1 MTKEYDLVVLGGGT
15 GGYVGAIRASQLGM
29 KVAIVETEYLG
40 GTCLHKGCIPS
51 KTLLRSAELYRQM
64 QESDEFGIEINDLS
78 FNFSKLQNRKNKI
91 INQLHHGVKSLVR
104 KGNIDVYNG
113 FGRILGSS
121 IFSPIP
127 GTISVEHHDGS
138 ENTMLIPKNV
148 LIATGSTPMTLP
160 NLPIDGINIIT
171 SDHALQWEQLPQSI
185 IIIGGG
191 VIGIEWASLL
201 IDLGVQVTVVENSE
215 DILMTEDKDIRKQV
229 RNSLRHRGVKFI
241 TGANVDIDSITSEN
255 STMSMTYEKENKSD
269 TISSEKILVSVGRK
283 PNIDD
288 IGLANTNIE
297 INNQAIVTNDMYQ
310 TVESHIYAIGD
321 CIGGMQLAH
330 VASSEAIIAV
340 EHMAHKQPLPLI
352 KDNIPTCIYS
362 YPEVAKV
369 GLTEEEAINQGYS
382 IKVGKF
388 PFQAIGKA
396 QVDGETEGFCKVIVD
411 ENTED
416 ILGIH
421 LVGPSATDMISEAS
435 LAKFLNATAWEMA
448 KTIHPHPALD
458 RKSTR
463 LNSSHVAISYA
474 VFC

>member
-29 KVAIVETEYLG
+29 KVAIVETEHLG

-78 FNFSKLQNRKNKI
+78 FNFTKLQNRKNKI
-91 INQLHHGVKSLVR
+91 VNQLHHGVKSLVQ

-127 GTISVEHHDGS
+127 GTISIEHLDGS

-148 LIATGSTPMTLP
+148 LIATGSTPMSLP

-185 IIIGGG
+185 TIIGGG

-229 RNSLRHRGVKFI
+229 RSSLHHRGVNFI
-241 TGANVDIDSITSEN
+241 TGANIDIDSIISEN
-255 STMSMTYEKENKSD
+255 SAMSMTYEKENKSD

-297 INNQAIVTNDMYQ
+297 IENQAIVTNDMYQ

-352 KDNIPTCIYS
+352 KNNIPICIYS

-369 GLTEEEAINQGYS
+369 GLTEGEAINQGYS

-388 PFQAIGKA
+388 PFKAIGKA

-411 ENTED
+411 EHTED

-448 KTIHPHPALD
+448 KTIHPHPAL
-458 RKSTR
+458 SEIFAESA
-463 LNSSHVAISYA
+463 LA
-474 VFC
+474 VEDLQIHG